1 MATPEENPTRN
12 LGLLPTFTQPPTP
25 LPGPQMTQDSPED
38 PSPTPPPPEPPRRL
52 LSGLGTPRLGP
63 GDTLTET
70 SSTGDKPTAV
80 QTTAL
85 AVGVLAVVV
94 AGFAFVV
101 RRRMGRKLREPTKQQ
116 STDIAS
122 PLGRIL
128 LRHAD
133 LAWLSPDIADG
144 LKAAAATGAYLNDG
158 PLIEYDGVDAGVP
171 PNLQEDP
178 Y

>member
-1 MATPEENPTRN
+1 MPTTEENPTRN

-25 LPGPQMTQDSPED
+25 LPGPQLNQDSPEPGD
-38 PSPTPPPPEPPRRL
+38 LTPPPPEPPRRL

-70 SSTGDKPTAV
+70 SSIGDKPTAAE
-80 QTTAL
+80 TTAL

-94 AGFAFVV
+94 AGCAFLV
-101 RRRMGRKLREPTKQQ
+101 RRRMGRKLREPSKQQ
-116 STDIAS
+116 STDIAA

-133 LAWLSPDIADG
+133 LAWLNKDIADG
-144 LKAAAATGAYLNDG
+144 LKAAAAAGAYLNDG
-158 PLIEYDGVDAGVP
+158 PLIQYDGVDAGVP
-171 PNLQEDP
+171 TNLQEE